1 MKSNLETTSGES
13 PSTRPPRIYKYRR
26 LDEKTISLIVNSV
39 IYFAKPDQFNDPFDC
54 RCRYDLTGSEAEW
67 RDLFK
72 ELLTQFHPELS
83 RQQVARMVNAKMKEG
98 DFRNSRFLESVSNDA
113 LITKTSGSAS
123 FVSQPI
129 RRTS

>member
-1 MKSNLETTSGES
+1 M
-13 PSTRPPRIYKYRR
+13 IA
-26 LDEKTISLIVNSV
+26 NSV